1 MMKFPEFFQKIELS
15 MKSEMGIQ
23 EQPERERER
32 ERESQSGRD
41 WIISTGKWLLIK
53 TIQTDVIDITH
64 AYVFSARTYSLR
76 ILGNN

>member
-23 EQPERERER
+23 EQPER

>member
-1 MMKFPEFFQKIELS
+1 MKFPEFFQKIELP

-23 EQPERERER
+23 EQPERERGER
-32 ERESQSGRD
+32 ERESQSSRD

-64 AYVFSARTYSLR
+64 AYVFSARTYRLR

>member
-15 MKSEMGIQ
+15 VKSEMGIQ
-23 EQPERERER
+23 EQPERGKRER
-32 ERESQSGRD
+32 ASQSGRD

>member
-1 MMKFPEFFQKIELS
+1 MKFPEFFQKIELP

-23 EQPERERER
+23 EQPEREREER
-32 ERESQSGRD
+32 ERESQSSRD
-41 WIISTGKWLLIK
+41 SIISTGKWLLIK

-64 AYVFSARTYSLR
+64 TYVFSARTYRLR

>member
-23 EQPERERER
+23 EQPEREGRER
-32 ERESQSGRD
+32 QSQSGGD
-41 WIISTGKWLLIK
+41 WIIPTGKWLLIK
-53 TIQTDVIDITH
+53 TIQTDVIDIKH
-64 AYVFSARTYSLR
+64 PYVFSARTYRLR

>member
-15 MKSEMGIQ
+15 VKSEMGIQ
-23 EQPERERER
+23 EQPERGERER
-32 ERESQSGRD
+32 ERQSGRD

-64 AYVFSARTYSLR
+64 VYVFSARAYSLR